1 VPTSESAKTL
11 WLETALVF
19 AAAFVVRAAVAQ
31 GQALWDDE
39 IASRIVA
46 LTPLP
51 DLLRGY
57 YRVDPHP
64 PLFHLLL
71 KAWIALTGASD
82 EALRLLPQLLGAA
95 TVAAA
100 FRTAARFADRTAA
113 RLGAYLLAL
122 TPLLVWAGTE
132 LRGFALLALLL
143 VGATHYALAW
153 RERQARAG
161 IFMTLCLTASL
172 YTHYYAFFFVGA
184 FYLAAYAL
192 FAELRRGL
200 RRSLVATALLFAPWS
215 CFLVAQIGQGQ
226 FFRRSMSLPTMISEL
241 VWQLPF
247 TSFPWAPSNL
257 QARLPE
263 TWGPWLPRA
272 AIVLSVAATLGALWV
287 LWRRRKDERRA
298 FDFLLAVSVL
308 APWLTLAGALVAPL
322 FDLRY
327 LSPYLVFPVLALAC
341 APRLRVKLP
350 VAILLA
356 LLWLEPL
363 GFALTYPLS
372 RRPDWPHVCTRVAGE
387 TVLIYERHAAPAF
400 MHYCGK
406 VCMIETIH
414 DSPEQID
421 DQEYIDASLDR
432 FADRET
438 LYLLVQND
446 KIYDPNQ
453 MIVRRLYEKFP
464 RVNLLI
470 EQPAMQAVMLRFRK

>member
-1 VPTSESAKTL
+1 M
-11 WLETALVF
+11 F
-19 AAAFVVRAAVAQ
+19 AAACIGRAAVAQ
-31 GQALWDDE
+31 GQALWEDV
-39 IASRIVA
+39 IASRIIA
-46 LTPLP
+46 LPPFP

-71 KAWIALTGASD
+71 KLWIALTGASD

-95 TVAAA
+95 TVAVA

-122 TPLLVWAGTE
+122 TPMLVWAGTE

-153 RERQARAG
+153 RERQARTG
-161 IFMTLCLTASL
+161 IFMTLCLAASL

-184 FYLAAYAL
+184 FYAAAYAL

-200 RRSLVATALLFAPWS
+200 RRSIVATALLFAPWIY
-215 CFLVAQIGQGQ
+215 FLIVQIGHGQ
-226 FFRRSMSLPTMISEL
+226 FFRCSLSLPTMIAKL
-241 VWQLPF
+241 VWQFPF
-247 TSFPWAPSNL
+247 TSFPWAQSNL
-257 QARLPE
+257 QTRLPDAWE
-263 TWGPWLPRA
+263 PWTTRA
-272 AIVLSVAATLGALWV
+272 AVAATIAATLGALWV

-308 APWLTLAGALVAPL
+308 APWLTLTGAKIAPL

-327 LSPYLVFPVLALAC
+327 LTPYLVFPVLALAC

-350 VAILLA
+350 LAILLA
-356 LLWLEPL
+356 VLWIEPL

-372 RRPDWPHVCTRVAGE
+372 RRPDWPHVCTQVAGE

-400 MHYCGK
+400 THYCGE
-406 VCMIETIH
+406 VCTIETIY
-414 DSPEQID
+414 DSPEQIG
-421 DQEYIDASLDR
+421 DQARIDASLDR
-432 FADRET
+432 FADLET

-446 KIYDPNQ
+446 KIYDPQNK
-453 MIVRRLYEKFP
+453 IFLRLREDFP
-464 RVNLLI
+464 EVNFLI
-470 EQPAMQAVMLRFRK
+470 EQPGMQAGLMRFRK

>member
-1 VPTSESAKTL
+1 MQTSDSAKKL

-19 AAAFVVRAAVAQ
+19 AAAFIVRAAVAQ

-39 IASRIVA
+39 IASRIIA
-46 LTPLP
+46 LTPFP

-71 KAWIALTGASD
+71 KLWIALAGASD

-100 FRTAARFADRTAA
+100 FRTTARFADRTAA

-122 TPLLVWAGTE
+122 TPMLVWAGTE

-161 IFMTLCLTASL
+161 IFMTLCLAASL

-184 FYLAAYAL
+184 FYAAAYAL

-200 RRSLVATALLFAPWS
+200 RRSIVATALLFAPWS
-215 CFLVAQIGQGQ
+215 YFLVVQIGHGQ
-226 FFRRSMSLPTMISEL
+226 FFRRSLSLPTMIAEL
-241 VWQLPF
+241 VWQFPF
-247 TSFPWAPSNL
+247 TSFPWATSVL
-257 QARLPE
+257 QMRLSD
-263 TWGPWLPRA
+263 TWAPWSTRA
-272 AIVLSVAATLGALWV
+272 AVAVMIAATLGALWV

-308 APWLTLAGALVAPL
+308 APWLTLAGAMVAPL

-327 LSPYLVFPVLALAC
+327 LTPYLVFPVLALAC

-350 VAILLA
+350 LAVLLA
-356 LLWLEPL
+356 VLWIEPL

-400 MHYCGK
+400 LHYCGD
-406 VCMIETIH
+406 VCTVEAIY
-414 DSPEQID
+414 DSPERID
-421 DQEYIDASLDR
+421 DQEHIDATVAR
-432 FADRET
+432 FADLDSLWLLMTNET
-438 LYLLVQND
+438 
-446 KIYDPNQ
+446 IYDPNQ

-470 EQPAMQAVMLRFRK
+470 EQPGMQAGLMRFRK